1 MLWSIN
7 LIQVFLPFFF
17 SDKEIH
23 VNNYRLNVN
32 MADYSVGLG

>member
-17 SDKEIH
+17 DKEIH